1 MLCKNIR
8 IFRIGF
14 ITFVNLHKDPA
25 MKLVYTLVI
34 EAYSI
39 ILRIVAP
46 INSRAREWVNGRRDL
61 LRIIEEKVAPG
72 EKRIWFHCASLGE
85 FEQGRPVIESY
96 RKAHPDVK
104 IVLTFFSPSGYNVRK
119 NYHGADYV
127 FYLPADTL
135 LNVKR
140 FLDAVDPVAA
150 VFIKYEFWYHYLE
163 LLHRRNIHTILI
175 SAIFRPE
182 QHFFKWY
189 GGFFREML
197 RFLDHIFVQDKLS
210 EELLNSIGLTNI
222 TVSGDTR
229 FDRVAEVVSKAEAV
243 GAIEDFAGDAPVLVA
258 GSSWPPDEE
267 IIARYAR
274 ERRGMMKFII
284 APHEVDSKNIERI
297 MKLFGA
303 KAVRLSDYNSRGSG
317 SFTILVI
324 DRIGILSS
332 VYRYAYICLIGG
344 GFGKGIHNTLEAAT
358 WGKPVLF
365 GPNYTRFREAVDL
378 ILLKGPATFNGYEQF
393 AGFVDNW
400 LTDRSSYDY
409 SSEACKR
416 YVSDNEGATSVIIE
430 HLVKHQTFRPAV
442 PLS

>member
-8 IFRIGF
+8 IFCIGF
-14 ITFVNLHKDPA
+14 ITFVNLLISPV
-25 MKLVYTLVI
+25 MKFVYTLAI

-39 ILRIVAP
+39 ILKLVAP

-85 FEQGRPVIESY
+85 FEQGRPVIETY
-96 RKAHPDVK
+96 RKGNPDVK

-119 NYHGADYV
+119 NYQGADYI

-140 FLDAVDPVAA
+140 FLDAIDPVAA

-163 LLHRRNIHTILI
+163 LLHRRNTPAILI

-182 QHFFKWY
+182 QHFFRWY

-197 RFLDHIFVQDKLS
+197 RFFDHIFVQDKS
-210 EELLNSIGLTNI
+210 SADLLNSIGLTN
-222 TVSGDTR
+222 TSVSGDTR
-229 FDRVAEVVSKAEAV
+229 FDRVAEVVSRAETVPA
-243 GAIEDFAGDAPVLVA
+243 AEHFAGDSPVLVA
-258 GSSWPPDEE
+258 GSTWPPDEE
-267 IIARYAR
+267 IIARYVR
-274 ERRGMMKFII
+274 EKKGTMKFII
-284 APHEVDSKNIERI
+284 APHEVDSKNIGRI

-303 KAVRLSDYNSRGSG
+303 NAVRLSEYDSEVSRSLN
-317 SFTILVI
+317 ILVI

-332 VYRYAYICLIGG
+332 IYRYAHICLIGG
-344 GFGKGIHNTLEAAT
+344 GFGKGIHNTLEAAA

-378 ILLKGPATFNGYEQF
+378 ISIKGAFSFSGYEQF
-393 AGFVDNW
+393 AGIVDNW
-400 LTDRSSYDY
+400 LTDRSSYDFA
-409 SSEACKR
+409 SEICKS
-416 YVSDNEGATSVIIE
+416 YVSDNEGATKAIIDY
-430 HLVKHQTFRPAV
+430 LVKHQIIRLSV